1 MTSFEISRSKHK
13 ISLKKR
19 ILESWQWWLLLLPG
33 LVYLIIFTYIPM
45 GGVVIAFNNYR
56 SSRGIFA
63 SKWVGFDN
71 FVRFFQYPDMLKL
84 IFNTLSITL
93 LNLAMFPIPICFAL
107 ILNEVRNQK
116 LKKTVQMLTY
126 IPHFLSEVVVC
137 SLVILFLNKENGVI
151 TDVLCGLGME
161 RKNLLG
167 VPEAFPWIYSLMGE
181 WQGFGWS
188 SILYI
193 SALAG
198 VPQENV
204 EAATIDGANR
214 FQIIRH
220 INIPA
225 ILPTII
231 ITFILKLGGLMNVG
245 YSKIYLLQNS
255 LNLPSSRVIST
266 YVYEIGLI
274 AGQYS
279 YSTAITLT
287 NKSGYKE
294 KYDNSVDAYYRLN
307 RYYAWINN
315 LTTVRISMLY
325 CTAEES
331 ERITDIQSV
340 LDSYIRENFAK
351 FVTGGR
357 SLDEFDAYQEEL
369 KQLGIEELLD
379 IYQRGYEPYIDSVFN

>member
-33 LVYLIIFTYIPM
+33 LVYLIIFNYIPM
-45 GGVVIAFNNYR
+45 AGVVIAFNNYR

-167 VPEAFPWIYSLMGE
+167 IPEAFPWIYSLMGE

-279 YSTAITLT
+279 YSTAIGLFNTLV
-287 NKSGYKE
+287 NVIIVLSANAFIKK
-294 KYDNSVDAYYRLN
+294 
-307 RYYAWINN
+307 
-315 LTTVRISMLY
+315 ISDVGL
-325 CTAEES
+325 
-331 ERITDIQSV
+331 
-340 LDSYIRENFAK
+340 F
-351 FVTGGR
+351 
-357 SLDEFDAYQEEL
+357 
-369 KQLGIEELLD
+369 
-379 IYQRGYEPYIDSVFN
+379 

>member
-1 MTSFEISRSKHK
+1 MTDLQKFDRLYRTETRTGTTSYTDPDTGETVTEEYEYEVQVPYTYYICTVE
-13 ISLKKR
+13 
-19 ILESWQWWLLLLPG
+19 LENFNLSHVP
-33 LVYLIIFTYIPM
+33 VYIM
-45 GGVVIAFNNYR
+45 
-56 SSRGIFA
+56 SH
-63 SKWVGFDN
+63 D
-71 FVRFFQYPDMLKL
+71 Q
-84 IFNTLSITL
+84 LSMY
-93 LNLAMFPIPICFAL
+93 A
-107 ILNEVRNQK
+107 
-116 LKKTVQMLTY
+116 TY

-279 YSTAITLT
+279 YSTAIGLFNTLV
-287 NKSGYKE
+287 NVIIVLSANAFIKK
-294 KYDNSVDAYYRLN
+294 
-307 RYYAWINN
+307 
-315 LTTVRISMLY
+315 ISDVGL
-325 CTAEES
+325 
-331 ERITDIQSV
+331 
-340 LDSYIRENFAK
+340 F
-351 FVTGGR
+351 
-357 SLDEFDAYQEEL
+357 
-369 KQLGIEELLD
+369 
-379 IYQRGYEPYIDSVFN
+379 